1 MVRGNQH
8 DRDCQAMTAQRS
20 GYALLAVL
28 TLLNVLNFADRYL
41 MAAFGSSIMR
51 DLELSN
57 FQFTL
62 LTGLV
67 FAFFYAVFGLF
78 AGSLAD
84 RYHRPRLIAA
94 GIAVWS
100 LLTGAMGLAHNFVQA
115 AISRV
120 FIGVGEA
127 VLTPSA
133 LSMLSDRITPHR
145 RGLAAAVYYLGIPV
159 GIGSAYLFAGL
170 MGPALGW
177 RGTFMVLG
185 AVGVVGAL
193 AMLLLRD
200 PPRGGAEPLSAEAL
214 PIGSFRD
221 SAIGMAR
228 ALRASPVL
236 LLTLIGGAATIFVQ
250 GGAILDVVWWQR
262 EHGYTEEAAQKIT
275 GALFLVGGILGAVI
289 GGVGADLAYRRS
301 KGGRLL
307 FLAVA
312 YLLLTPVTIAYRIV
326 PMEPALFYLCCFILS
341 AAMMLPYG
349 AMFST
354 VQEVVPV
361 NLRGASVALLVLFNT
376 LIGQAGGSAAAGYL
390 IDVLIAAGVERPMTW
405 GLLIAGTPGLLA
417 IPCFWIAGRL
427 LARGSRPAA

>member
-1 MVRGNQH
+1 MN
-8 DRDCQAMTAQRS
+8 AQRS
-20 GYALLAVL
+20 GYTLLAVL

-41 MAAFGSSIMR
+41 LAAFGASIMR
-51 DLELSN
+51 DLGLSN

-62 LTGLV
+62 LTGLM
-67 FAFFYAVFGLF
+67 FALCYAVFGLF

-84 RYHRPRLIAA
+84 RFNRPRLIAA

-100 LLTGAMGLAHNFVQA
+100 LLTAATGLARNFAQA
-115 AISRV
+115 AIARV

-133 LSMLSDRITPHR
+133 LSMLSDRMPPQR

-177 RGTFMVLG
+177 RGTFLVLG
-185 AVGVVGAL
+185 AVGLLGAL
-193 AMLLLRD
+193 AVLLLRD
-200 PPRGGAEPLSAEAL
+200 PPRGGAEALSAEAL

-228 ALRASPVL
+228 AMRESKVL
-236 LLTLIGGAATIFVQ
+236 VLTLIGGAATIFVQ

-262 EHGYTEEAAQKIT
+262 EHGYTEERAQQVT
-275 GALFLVGGILGAVI
+275 GALFLVGGILGAII
-289 GGVGADLAYRRS
+289 GGIGADLAYRRS
-301 KGGRLL
+301 KGGRLM

-312 YLLLTPVTIAYRIV
+312 YLLLAPVTVAYRLV

-341 AAMMLPYG
+341 ASMMIPYG

-361 NLRGASVALLVLFNT
+361 NLRGASVAMLVLFNT
-376 LIGQAGGSAAAGYL
+376 LIGQAGGSATAGYL
-390 IDVLIAAGVERPMTW
+390 VDVLMAQGVERPMTW
-405 GLLIAGTPGLLA
+405 GLLIAGTPGLIA
-417 IPCFWIAGRL
+417 IPCFWIAGRM
-427 LARGSRPAA
+427 LARPAR

>member
-1 MVRGNQH
+1 MN
-8 DRDCQAMTAQRS
+8 AQRS
-20 GYALLAVL
+20 GYALLTIL

-41 MAAFGSSIMR
+41 LAAFGASIMR
-51 DLELSN
+51 DLALSN

-62 LTGLV
+62 LTGLM
-67 FAFFYAVFGLF
+67 FALCYAVFGLF

-84 RYHRPRLIAA
+84 RFNRPRLIAA

-100 LLTGAMGLAHNFVQA
+100 LLTAATGLARNFAQA
-115 AISRV
+115 AIARV

-133 LSMLSDRITPHR
+133 LSMLSDRMPPQR
-145 RGLAAAVYYLGIPV
+145 RGLAAAVYYLGIPI

-177 RGTFMVLG
+177 RGTFLVLG
-185 AVGVVGAL
+185 AVGLVGAL
-193 AMLLLRD
+193 AVLLLRD
-200 PPRGGAEPLSAEAL
+200 PPRGGAEALAAEAL

-221 SAIGMAR
+221 SAIGLWR
-228 ALRASPVL
+228 AMRESKVL
-236 LLTLIGGAATIFVQ
+236 VLTLIGGAATIFVQ

-262 EHGYTEEAAQKIT
+262 EHGYTEERAQQVT
-275 GALFLVGGILGAVI
+275 GALFLVGGILGAII
-289 GGVGADLAYRRS
+289 GGIGADLAYRRS
-301 KGGRLL
+301 KGGRLM

-312 YLLLTPVTIAYRIV
+312 YLLLAPVTVAYRLV

-341 AAMMLPYG
+341 ASMMIPYG

-361 NLRGASVALLVLFNT
+361 NLRGASVAMLVLFNT
-376 LIGQAGGSAAAGYL
+376 LIGQAGGSATAGYL
-390 IDVLIAAGVERPMTW
+390 VDVLMAQGVERPMTW
-405 GLLIAGTPGLLA
+405 GLLIAGTPGLIA
-417 IPCFWIAGRL
+417 IPCFWYAGRI
-427 LARGSRPAA
+427 LAQKP

>member
-1 MVRGNQH
+1 MSIPAR
-8 DRDCQAMTAQRS
+8 T
-20 GYALLAVL
+20 GYGLLAFL

-51 DLELSN
+51 DLELNN

-67 FAFFYAVFGLF
+67 FSFFYVVFGLF

-84 RYHRPRLIAA
+84 RYNRPRLIAL
-94 GIAVWS
+94 GIIVWS
-100 LLTGAMGLAHNFVQA
+100 VLTAATGLARNFLQA
-115 AISRV
+115 ALARV

-127 VLTPSA
+127 VLTPAA
-133 LSMLSDRITPHR
+133 LSMLSDRMPAHR
-145 RGLAAAVYYLGIPV
+145 RGLAAAVYYLGIPI

-185 AVGVVGAL
+185 GVGVLGAL
-193 AMLLLRD
+193 AALMLRD
-200 PPRGGAEPLSAEAL
+200 PPRGGAEALSAEVL

-221 SAIGMAR
+221 SAIGMAQ
-228 ALRASPVL
+228 ALRKSPVL

-262 EHGYTEEAAQKIT
+262 EHGYTEERAQQIT
-275 GALFLVGGILGAVI
+275 GGLFLVGGILGAVI
-289 GGVGADLAYRRS
+289 GGVGSDLAYRRS
-301 KGGRLL
+301 KGGRMM
-307 FLAVA
+307 FLAIV
-312 YLLLTPVTIAYRIV
+312 YLLMAPVSIVYRLV
-326 PMEPALFYLCCFILS
+326 PMEPALFYACAFVLS
-341 AAMMLPYG
+341 ASMMIPYG

-361 NLRGASVALLVLFNT
+361 NLRGASVALLILFNT

-390 IDVLIAAGVERPMTW
+390 IDVLIAQGVDRPMTY
-405 GLLIAGTPGLLA
+405 GLLLAGLPGLIA
-417 IPCFWIAGRL
+417 IPSFWHAGRI
-427 LARGSRPAA
+427 LARS

>member
-1 MVRGNQH
+1 MN
-8 DRDCQAMTAQRS
+8 AQRS

-41 MAAFGSSIMR
+41 LAAFGNSIMR
-51 DLELSN
+51 DLALSN

-62 LTGLV
+62 LTGLM
-67 FAFFYAVFGLF
+67 FALCYAVFGLF

-84 RYHRPRLIAA
+84 RFNRPRLIAA

-100 LLTGAMGLAHNFVQA
+100 LLTAATGLARNFAQA
-115 AISRV
+115 AVARV

-133 LSMLSDRITPHR
+133 LSMLSDRMPPHR

-177 RGTFMVLG
+177 RGTFLVLG
-185 AVGVVGAL
+185 AVGLVGAL
-193 AMLLLRD
+193 AVLLLRD
-200 PPRGGAEPLSAEAL
+200 PPRGGAEALSAEAL

-228 ALRASPVL
+228 AMRESKVL
-236 LLTLIGGAATIFVQ
+236 VLTLVGGAATIFVQ

-262 EHGYTEEAAQKIT
+262 EHGYTEERAQQVT

-289 GGVGADLAYRRS
+289 GGIGADLAYRRS
-301 KGGRLL
+301 KGGRLM

-312 YLLLTPVTIAYRIV
+312 YLLLAPVTVAYRLV

-341 AAMMLPYG
+341 ASMMIPYG

-361 NLRGASVALLVLFNT
+361 NLRGASVAMLVLFNT
-376 LIGQAGGSAAAGYL
+376 LIGQAGGSATAGYL
-390 IDVLIAAGVERPMTW
+390 VDVLMAQGVERPMTW
-405 GLLIAGTPGLLA
+405 GLLIAGTPGLIA
-417 IPCFWIAGRL
+417 IPCFWIAGRM
-427 LARGSRPAA
+427 LARSSR

>member
-1 MVRGNQH
+1 
-8 DRDCQAMTAQRS
+8 MTAQRS

-51 DLELSN
+51 DLGLSN

-67 FAFFYAVFGLF
+67 FSVCYVVFGLF

-84 RYHRPRLIAA
+84 RYNRPRLIAA

-100 LLTGAMGLAHNFVQA
+100 LLTAATGLARNFAQG
-115 AISRV
+115 AIARV

-133 LSMLSDRITPHR
+133 LSMLSDRMPPQR
-145 RGLAAAVYYLGIPV
+145 RALAAAVYYLGIPV

-177 RGTFMVLG
+177 RGTFLVLG
-185 AVGVVGAL
+185 GIGLAGAL
-193 AMLLLRD
+193 GVLLLRD
-200 PPRGGAEPLSAEAL
+200 PPRGGGEALSAEAL

-221 SAIGMAR
+221 SAIGLAR

-236 LLTLIGGAATIFVQ
+236 LLTLVGGAATIFVQ

-262 EHGYTEEAAQKIT
+262 ELGYTEERAQQIT
-275 GALFLVGGILGAVI
+275 GGLFLTGGILGAVV

-301 KGGRLL
+301 RGGRMM
-307 FLAVA
+307 FLAVV
-312 YLLLTPVTIAYRIV
+312 YLLVAPVSVAYRIV

-341 AAMMLPYG
+341 ASMMVPYG

-361 NLRGASVALLVLFNT
+361 NLRGASVALLILFNT

-390 IDVLIAAGVERPMTW
+390 IDELIARDIERPMTW
-405 GLLIAGTPGLLA
+405 GLLIAGLPGLIA
-417 IPCFWIAGRL
+417 IPCFWFAGRL
-427 LARGSRPAA
+427 LARSR

>member
-1 MVRGNQH
+1 MSIPAR
-8 DRDCQAMTAQRS
+8 T
-20 GYALLAVL
+20 GYGLLAFL

-51 DLELSN
+51 DLELNN

-67 FAFFYAVFGLF
+67 FSFFYVVFGLF

-84 RYHRPRLIAA
+84 RHNRPRLIAL
-94 GIAVWS
+94 GIVVWS
-100 LLTGAMGLAHNFVQA
+100 VLTAATGLARNFLQA
-115 AISRV
+115 ALARV

-133 LSMLSDRITPHR
+133 LSMLSDRMPAHR
-145 RGLAAAVYYLGIPV
+145 RGLAAAVYYLGIPI

-185 AVGVVGAL
+185 GVGVLGAL
-193 AMLLLRD
+193 AALMLRD
-200 PPRGGAEPLSAEAL
+200 PPRGGAEALSAEVL

-262 EHGYTEEAAQKIT
+262 EHGYTEERAQQIT
-275 GALFLVGGILGAVI
+275 GGLFLVGGILGAVI
-289 GGVGADLAYRRS
+289 GGVGSDLAYRRS
-301 KGGRLL
+301 KGGRMM
-307 FLAVA
+307 FLAVI
-312 YLLLTPVTIAYRIV
+312 YLLMAPVSVAYRLV
-326 PMEPALFYLCCFILS
+326 PMEPALFYTCAFVLS
-341 AAMMLPYG
+341 ASMMIPYG

-361 NLRGASVALLVLFNT
+361 NLRGASVALLILFNT

-390 IDVLIAAGVERPMTW
+390 IDVLIAQGVDRPMTY
-405 GLLIAGTPGLLA
+405 GLLLAGLPGLIA
-417 IPCFWIAGRL
+417 IPAFWYAGRI
-427 LARGSRPAA
+427 LARS

>member
-1 MVRGNQH
+1 MSIPAR
-8 DRDCQAMTAQRS
+8 T
-20 GYALLAVL
+20 GYGLLAFL

-51 DLELSN
+51 DLELNN

-67 FAFFYAVFGLF
+67 FSFFYVVFGLF

-84 RYHRPRLIAA
+84 RHSRPRLIAL
-94 GIAVWS
+94 GIVLWS
-100 LLTGAMGLAHNFVQA
+100 VLTAATGLARNFLQA
-115 AISRV
+115 ALARV

-127 VLTPSA
+127 VLTPAA
-133 LSMLSDRITPHR
+133 LSMLSDRMPAHR
-145 RGLAAAVYYLGIPV
+145 RGLAAAVYYLGIPI

-170 MGPALGW
+170 MGPTLGW

-185 AVGVVGAL
+185 SVGVLGAL
-193 AMLLLRD
+193 AALMLRD
-200 PPRGGAEPLSAEAL
+200 PPRGGAEALSAEVL

-221 SAIGMAR
+221 SALGMAQ
-228 ALRASPVL
+228 ALRKSPVL

-262 EHGYTEEAAQKIT
+262 EHGYTEELAQQIT
-275 GALFLVGGILGAVI
+275 GGLFLVGGILGAVL
-289 GGVGADLAYRRS
+289 GGVGSDLAYKRS
-301 KGGRLL
+301 KGGRMM
-307 FLAVA
+307 FLAVV
-312 YLLLTPVTIAYRIV
+312 YLLMAPVSIVYRLV
-326 PMEPALFYLCCFILS
+326 PMEPALFYTCAFVLS
-341 AAMMLPYG
+341 ASMMIPYG

-361 NLRGASVALLVLFNT
+361 NLRGAAVALLILFNT

-390 IDVLIAAGVERPMTW
+390 IDVLIAQGIDRPMTW
-405 GLLIAGTPGLLA
+405 GLLLAGLPGLIA
-417 IPCFWIAGRL
+417 IPSFWFAGRI
-427 LARGSRPAA
+427 LARS

>member
-1 MVRGNQH
+1 MSAPAR
-8 DRDCQAMTAQRS
+8 T
-20 GYALLAVL
+20 GYGLLAFL

-51 DLELSN
+51 DLELNN

-67 FAFFYAVFGLF
+67 FSFFYVVFGLF

-84 RYHRPRLIAA
+84 RYNRPRLVAL

-100 LLTGAMGLAHNFVQA
+100 LLTAVTGLARNFAQA
-115 AISRV
+115 ALARV

-133 LSMLSDRITPHR
+133 LSMLSDRMPAHR

-185 AVGVVGAL
+185 GLGLLGAVA
-193 AMLLLRD
+193 ALLLRD
-200 PPRGGAEPLSAEAL
+200 PPRGGAEALSAEAL
-214 PIGSFRD
+214 PIGSFRE

-236 LLTLIGGAATIFVQ
+236 LLTLVGGAATIFVQ

-262 EHGYTEEAAQKIT
+262 EHGYTEASAQQIT
-275 GALFLVGGILGAVI
+275 GGLFLVGGILGAVI
-289 GGVGADLAYRRS
+289 GGVGSDLAYRRS
-301 KGGRLL
+301 KGGRML
-307 FLAVA
+307 FLAVI
-312 YLLLTPVTIAYRIV
+312 YLLLAPVSIVYRLV
-326 PMEPALFYLCCFILS
+326 PMDPAAFYACAFVLS
-341 AAMMLPYG
+341 AGMMIPYG

-361 NLRGASVALLVLFNT
+361 NLRGASVAMLILFNT
-376 LIGQAGGSAAAGYL
+376 LIGQAGGSATAGFL
-390 IDVLIAAGVERPMTW
+390 IDLLIAQGVERPMTW
-405 GLLIAGTPGLLA
+405 GLLIAGTPGLIA
-417 IPCFWIAGRL
+417 IPAFWFAGRI
-427 LARGSRPAA
+427 LARS